1 MKWFIWV
8 LAAVIVI
15 ASFPLAIAAKPVRK
29 GNAAGITMVIGL
41 ALMTV
46 MDPKTAA
53 MVELIERRK
62 EIGEEEPGE
71 DEKLA

>member
-1 MKWFIWV
+1 MKWMLWV
-8 LAAVIVI
+8 LAALIFV

-29 GNAAGITMVIGL
+29 GNAAGMTMIIGL

-53 MVELIERRK
+53 AIELIQRRK
-62 EIGEEEPGE
+62 EIGEEEPSE
-71 DEKLA
+71 DETLD

>member
-1 MKWFIWV
+1 MKWSVWL
-8 LAAVIVI
+8 LAVVIVV

-29 GNAAGITMVIGL
+29 GNVAGVSMVIGL

-53 MVELIERRK
+53 LIELVERRK
-62 EIGEEEPGE
+62 EIGEEESGE
-71 DEKLA
+71 EEKLD